1 MDKEITITN
10 CRECPFCNYDNEYGY
25 DSCNMESSIFAR
37 VSEQLPNDRVHELC
51 PLRTQPVR
59 ISLSTPA
66 THPNP

>member
-10 CRECPFCNYDNEYGY
+10 CNNCPFCNNDNEFGY
-25 DSCNMESSIFAR
+25 DHCNLNPNIFAG

-59 ISLSTPA
+59 ISISTIKPVA
-66 THPNP
+66 